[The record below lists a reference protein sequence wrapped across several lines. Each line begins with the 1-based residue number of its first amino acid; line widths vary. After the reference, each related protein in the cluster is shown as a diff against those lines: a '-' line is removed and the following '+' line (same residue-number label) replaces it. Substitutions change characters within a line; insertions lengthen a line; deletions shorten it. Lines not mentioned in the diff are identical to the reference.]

1 VVLCLCGK
9 KEITT
14 KTQRHEETQKK
25 KVMKQ
30 KTCIIKS
37 LNISEKK
44 GTIKTPRKQI
54 TLTPLGIEG
63 DAHAGKWHR
72 QVSLLAEESILSFE
86 NELGRKI
93 NFGEFAEN
101 ITTQGFAVH
110 KTKPF
115 DKFVTPEIEL
125 EVTQIG
131 KKCHGTNCEIFQQ
144 TGNCVMPKEGIF
156 CRVIKPG
163 ILSENDELIYI
174 PKVFK
179 IKVITLSDRAFE
191 GIYEDKSGPLIEK
204 LSKDWF
210 QTQNYLCETNRVV
223 IPDEKELLENEL
235 QKAVHENYDI
245 IYTTGS
251 TGIGPRDIA
260 PVIIKQFIDL
270 EIPGIMDL
278 IRIKYG
284 AEKPNALLSRS
295 VAGVKD
301 KTLVFSVPGST
312 KAVNEYLMEI
322 HKILIHSFL
331 MLYGI
336 DSH

>member
-1 VVLCLCGK
+1 MTNSK
-9 KEITT
+9 IT
-14 KTQRHEETQKK
+14 
-25 KVMKQ
+25 
-30 KTCIIKS
+30 IKS

-44 GTIKTPRKQI
+44 GTVKTPRKQI
-54 TLTPLGIEG
+54 NLTPLGIEG

-72 QVSLLAEESILSFE
+72 QISLLAEESIISFE
-86 NELGRKI
+86 AELGRKI
-93 NFGEFAEN
+93 GFGEFAEN

-115 DKFVTPEIEL
+115 DRFVTGDIEM

-163 ILSENDELIYI
+163 KLNENEKLKFI
-174 PKVFK
+174 PKVFR

-191 GIYEDKSGPLIEK
+191 GIYQDKSGPLIEK

-210 QTQNYLCETNRVV
+210 QNQGYLFESERVV
-223 IPDEKELLENEL
+223 IPDEKELLEKEL
-235 QKAVHENYDI
+235 LLAVEENHDV

-251 TGIGPRDIA
+251 TGIGPRDVA
-260 PVIIKQFIDL
+260 PEIIKSFIDL

-278 IRIKYG
+278 IRMKYG

-295 VAGVKD
+295 VAGVKN
-301 KTLVFSVPGST
+301 KTLIFSLPGSA
-312 KAVNEYLMEI
+312 KAVNEYLLEI
-322 HKILIHSFL
+322 HKILLHSFL
-331 MLYGI
+331 MLHGI

>member
-1 VVLCLCGK
+1 MTFK
-9 KEITT
+9 MEKN
-14 KTQRHEETQKK
+14 
-25 KVMKQ
+25 
-30 KTCIIKS
+30 TCIVKS

-44 GTIKTPRKQI
+44 GTIKTPRKEI
-54 TLTPLGIEG
+54 TLTSLGIEG

-72 QVSLLAEESILSFE
+72 QVSLLAEESILRFE
-86 NELGRKI
+86 SELGRKI
-93 NFGEFAEN
+93 GFGEFAEN
-101 ITTQGFAVH
+101 ITTQGFDVH

-115 DKFVTPEIEL
+115 DRFVTPDIEM

-163 ILSENDELIYI
+163 KLKENDELKYI
-174 PKVFK
+174 PKVFR

-191 GIYEDKSGPLIEK
+191 GIYKDKSGPAIEK

-210 QTQNYLCETNRVV
+210 KNQSYLSETNRIV
-223 IPDEKELLENEL
+223 IPDEKDILKKEL
-235 QKAVHENYDI
+235 QQAVEESYDI

-260 PVIIKQFIDL
+260 PEIIKSFMDL

-278 IRIKYG
+278 IRMKYG
-284 AEKPNALLSRS
+284 MEKPNALLSRS
-295 VAGVKD
+295 IAGVKK
-301 KTLVFSVPGST
+301 KTLIFSLPGST
-312 KAVNEYLMEI
+312 KAVNEYLSEI
-322 HKILIHSFL
+322 HKILMHSFL
-331 MLYGI
+331 MLNSI
-336 DSH
+336 DNH

>member
-1 VVLCLCGK
+1 VICDFAANKKKMTKVLIL
-9 KEITT
+9 E
-14 KTQRHEETQKK
+14 KTQNKNEME
-25 KVMKQ
+25 Q

-44 GTIKTPRKQI
+44 GTIKTPRKEI

-72 QVSLLAEESILSFE
+72 QVSLLAEESIISFE
-86 NELGRKI
+86 AELGRKI
-93 NFGEFAEN
+93 GFGEFAEN
-101 ITTQGFAVH
+101 ITTHGLRIH

-115 DKFVTPEIEL
+115 DRFITSGIEM

-156 CRVIKPG
+156 CRVIKTG
-163 ILSENDELIYI
+163 KLKENDVLEYI
-174 PKVFK
+174 PKVFR

-191 GIYEDKSGPLIEK
+191 GIYQDKSGSLIEK

-223 IPDEKELLENEL
+223 IPDEKDLLEKEL
-235 QKAVHENYDI
+235 QLGVDENYDI

-260 PVIIKQFIDL
+260 PEIIKQFIDL

-278 IRIKYG
+278 IRMKYG

-295 VAGVKD
+295 VAGVKN
-301 KTLVFSVPGST
+301 KTLIFSLPGST
-312 KAVNEYLMEI
+312 KAVNEYILEI

-331 MLYGI
+331 MLNGI

>member
-1 VVLCLCGK
+1 MANST
-9 KEITT
+9 IT
-14 KTQRHEETQKK
+14 
-25 KVMKQ
+25 
-30 KTCIIKS
+30 IKS

-44 GTIKTPRKQI
+44 GTIKTPREQI
-54 TLTPLGIEG
+54 TLTNLGIEG

-86 NELGRKI
+86 SELRRKI

-115 DKFVTPEIEL
+115 DRFVTPEIEL

-156 CRVIKPG
+156 CRVIKTG
-163 ILSENDELIYI
+163 VLKENDELTHI
-174 PKVFK
+174 PKVFS
-179 IKVITLSDRAFE
+179 IKVITLSDRAYE
-191 GIYEDKSGPLIEK
+191 GIYQDKSGPLIEK

-210 QTQNYLCETNRVV
+210 HDQNYLCETNRVV
-223 IPDEKELLENEL
+223 IPDEKELLQKEL
-235 QKAVHENYDI
+235 QKAVDENYDI

-260 PVIIKQFIDL
+260 PDIIKRFMNL
-270 EIPGIMDL
+270 EIPGIMDH
-278 IRIKYG
+278 IRMKYG
-284 AEKPNALLSRS
+284 MEKPNALLSRS
-295 VAGVKD
+295 LAGVKNN
-301 KTLVFSVPGST
+301 TLIFSLPGST
-312 KAVNEYLMEI
+312 KAVNEYLTEI
-322 HKILIHSFL
+322 HKILMHSFL

>member
-1 VVLCLCGK
+1 M
-9 KEITT
+9 INN
-14 KTQRHEETQKK
+14 
-25 KVMKQ
+25 
-30 KTCIIKS
+30 TCIVKS

-54 TLTPLGIEG
+54 NLTLLGIEG

-72 QVSLLAEESILSFE
+72 QVSLLAQESIESFE
-86 NELGRKI
+86 SELGRKI
-93 NFGEFAEN
+93 GFGEFAEN

-115 DKFVTPEIEL
+115 DKFVTPVIEL

-156 CRVIKPG
+156 CRVIKTG
-163 ILSENDELIYI
+163 ILKENDVLTHI
-174 PKVFK
+174 PKVFR

-191 GIYEDKSGPLIEK
+191 GIYQDKSGPLIEK
-204 LSKDWF
+204 LTKDWF
-210 QTQNYLCETNRVV
+210 QNQNYSCETNRVV
-223 IPDEKELLENEL
+223 IPDEKDLLEKEL
-235 QKAVHENYDI
+235 QKTVDENYDI

-260 PVIIKQFIDL
+260 PDIIKRFMDL

-284 AEKPNALLSRS
+284 MEKPNALLSRS
-295 VAGVKD
+295 VAGVKN
-301 KTLVFSVPGST
+301 KTLIFSVPGST
-312 KAVNEYLMEI
+312 KAVNEYLSEI
-322 HKILIHSFL
+322 HKILMHSFF

>member
-1 VVLCLCGK
+1 M
-9 KEITT
+9 E
-14 KTQRHEETQKK
+14 
-25 KVMKQ
+25 Q

-72 QVSLLAEESILSFE
+72 QISLLAEESILSFE

-93 NFGEFAEN
+93 GFGEFAEN
-101 ITTQGFAVH
+101 ITTQGLAIH

-115 DKFVTPEIEL
+115 DKFVTSEIEL

-131 KKCHGTNCEIFQQ
+131 KKCHGANCEIFQQ

-156 CRVIKPG
+156 CRVIKTG
-163 ILSENDELIYI
+163 VLNENDELTYI
-174 PKVFK
+174 PKVFRIK
-179 IKVITLSDRAFE
+179 IITLSDRAFE

-210 QTQNYLCETNRVV
+210 QMQNYNCETKRVV
-223 IPDEKELLENEL
+223 IPDEKELLEKEL
-235 QKAVHENYDI
+235 QQATNENFDI

-260 PVIIKQFIDL
+260 PGIIKQFIDL

-284 AEKPNALLSRS
+284 TEKPNALLSRS
-295 VAGVKD
+295 VAGVKNN
-301 KTLVFSVPGST
+301 TLVFSIPGST
-312 KAVNEYLMEI
+312 KAVNEYLTEI
-322 HKILIHSFL
+322 HKILMHSFL

>member
-1 VVLCLCGK
+1 M
-9 KEITT
+9 TNST
-14 KTQRHEETQKK
+14 FT
-25 KVMKQ
+25 
-30 KTCIIKS
+30 IKS

-44 GTIKTPRKQI
+44 GTIKTPRNEI
-54 TLTPLGIEG
+54 MLTMLGVEG

-86 NELGRKI
+86 GELGRKI
-93 NFGEFAEN
+93 GFGEFAEN
-101 ITTQGFAVH
+101 ITTSGLAIH

-115 DKFVTPEIEL
+115 DRFTTENVEL

-131 KKCHGTNCEIFQQ
+131 KKCHGANCEIFQQ

-163 ILSENDELIYI
+163 KLTKNDMLTYI
-174 PKVFK
+174 PKVFR
-179 IKVITLSDRAFE
+179 IKVITLSDRASE
-191 GIYEDKSGPLIEK
+191 GIYEDKSGPLVEK

-210 QTQNYLCETNRVV
+210 KNEGYLCETSRVV
-223 IPDEKELLENEL
+223 VPDEKTLLEKGL
-235 QKAVHENYDI
+235 QLAVEAGFDI

-260 PVIIKQFIDL
+260 PEIVMRLIDL
-270 EIPGIMDL
+270 EIPGIMDI
-278 IRIKYG
+278 IRLKYG

-301 KTLVFSVPGST
+301 KTLIFSLPGST
-312 KAVNEYLMEI
+312 KAVNEYLTEI
-322 HKILIHSFL
+322 HKILMHAFL
-331 MLYGI
+331 MLKGI

>member
-1 VVLCLCGK
+1 
-9 KEITT
+9 
-14 KTQRHEETQKK
+14 
-25 KVMKQ
+25 MKNSAI
-30 KTCIIKS
+30 KIKS

-44 GTIKTPRKQI
+44 GTIKTPRKEI
-54 TLTPLGIEG
+54 VLNKLGIVG

-72 QVSLLAEESILSFE
+72 QVSMLAEESIVSFE
-86 NELGRKI
+86 SELGRKI

-101 ITTQGFAVH
+101 ITTKGFPVH

-115 DKFVTPEIEL
+115 DRFKTSEIEL

-131 KKCHGTNCEIFQQ
+131 KKCHGDNCEIFQQ
-144 TGNCVMPKEGIF
+144 TGKCVMPTEGIF
-156 CRVIKPG
+156 CRVING
-163 ILSENDELIYI
+163 GNLRESDVLEYI
-174 PKVFK
+174 PKVFR

-191 GIYEDKSGPLIEK
+191 GIYQDKSGPLIEK
-204 LSKDWF
+204 LAKDWF
-210 QTQNYLCETNRVV
+210 QTQGYIAETARVV
-223 IPDEKELLENEL
+223 IPDEKNLLETEL
-235 QKAVHENYDI
+235 QSAVDKNFDI

-251 TGIGPRDIA
+251 TGIGPRDVA
-260 PVIIKQFIDL
+260 PEIIKNFIDM

-284 AEKPNALLSRS
+284 MEKPNALLSRS
-295 VAGVKD
+295 IAGVKNQ
-301 KTLVFSVPGST
+301 TLLFSMPGST
-312 KAVNEYLMEI
+312 KAVNEYLTEI

>member
-1 VVLCLCGK
+1 MFSCLCGK
-9 KEITT
+9 KENTT
-14 KTQRHEETQKK
+14 KTQRLKETQKK
-25 KVMKQ
+25 KVMEQ

-54 TLTPLGIEG
+54 LLTPLGIEG

-86 NELGRKI
+86 SELGRKI
-93 NFGEFAEN
+93 GFGEFAEN

-115 DKFVTPEIEL
+115 DRFVTPEIEL

-156 CRVIKPG
+156 CRVIKTG
-163 ILSENDELIYI
+163 LLKENDELTYI
-174 PKVFK
+174 PKIFR

-191 GIYEDKSGPLIEK
+191 GIYQDKSGSLIEK

-210 QTQNYLCETNRVV
+210 QTQNYNCETNRIV
-223 IPDEKELLENEL
+223 IPDEKELLEKEL
-235 QKAVHENYDI
+235 RKAAVENFDV

-260 PVIIKQFIDL
+260 PEIIKQFIDFK
-270 EIPGIMDL
+270 IPGIMDL
-278 IRIKYG
+278 IRLKYG
-284 AEKPNALLSRS
+284 ADKPNALLSRS
-295 VAGVKD
+295 VAGIKN
-301 KTLVFSVPGST
+301 KTLIFSVPGST
-312 KAVNEYLMEI
+312 KAVNEYLTEI
-322 HKILIHSFL
+322 HKILMHSFL
-331 MLYGI
+331 MMYGI

>member
-1 VVLCLCGK
+1 
-9 KEITT
+9 
-14 KTQRHEETQKK
+14 
-25 KVMKQ
+25 MNQ
-30 KTCIIKS
+30 KTLIIKS

-44 GTIKTPRKQI
+44 GTIKTPRKEI

-63 DAHAGKWHR
+63 DAHAGNWHR
-72 QVSLLAEESILSFE
+72 QISLLAEESILSFE
-86 NELGRKI
+86 SELGRKI
-93 NFGEFAEN
+93 GFGEFAEN
-101 ITTQGFAVH
+101 ITTHGFAVH

-115 DKFVTPEIEL
+115 DRFISSEVEM

-156 CRVIKPG
+156 CRVIKTG
-163 ILSENDELIYI
+163 KLTENEVLQYL
-174 PKVFK
+174 PKTFR
-179 IKVITLSDRAFE
+179 IKVITLSDRASQ
-191 GIYEDKSGPLIEK
+191 GIYKDKSGPLIEK

-210 QTQNYLCETNRVV
+210 QNQGYLCETNRAV

-235 QKAVHENYDI
+235 QIAEHENYDV

-260 PVIIKQFIDL
+260 PDIVKNFMDL

-295 VAGVKD
+295 VAGVKNQ
-301 KTLVFSVPGST
+301 TLIFSIPGST
-312 KAVNEYLMEI
+312 KAVNEYLTEI
-322 HKILIHSFL
+322 HKILMHTFL
-331 MLYGI
+331 MLHGI

>member
-1 VVLCLCGK
+1 M
-9 KEITT
+9 
-14 KTQRHEETQKK
+14 EEKNCT
-25 KVMKQ
+25 
-30 KTCIIKS
+30 IKS

-44 GTIKTPRKQI
+44 GTIKTPRKEI

-72 QVSLLAEESILSFE
+72 QISLLAEESILSFE
-86 NELGRKI
+86 SELGRKI
-93 NFGEFAEN
+93 GFGEFAEN
-101 ITTQGFAVH
+101 ITTSGLAVH

-115 DKFVTPEIEL
+115 DRFVSPNVEM

-156 CRVIKPG
+156 CRVIKTG
-163 ILSENDELIYI
+163 KLTENDTLKYI
-174 PKVFK
+174 PKIFR

-191 GIYEDKSGPLIEK
+191 GIYKDKSGPLIEK
-204 LSKDWF
+204 LTKDWF
-210 QTQNYLCETNRVV
+210 KNQGYLCETNRDV
-223 IPDEKELLENEL
+223 IPDEKEELEKVLNLAASE
-235 QKAVHENYDI
+235 EYDI

-260 PVIIKQFIDL
+260 PKIISDFIEL
-270 EIPGIMDL
+270 EIPGIMDM
-278 IRIKYG
+278 IRLKYG

-295 VAGVKD
+295 IAGVKN
-301 KTLVFSVPGST
+301 KSLIFSLPGST
-312 KAVNEYLMEI
+312 KAVNEYLSEI
-322 HKILIHSFL
+322 HKILMHSFL
-331 MLYGI
+331 MLHGI